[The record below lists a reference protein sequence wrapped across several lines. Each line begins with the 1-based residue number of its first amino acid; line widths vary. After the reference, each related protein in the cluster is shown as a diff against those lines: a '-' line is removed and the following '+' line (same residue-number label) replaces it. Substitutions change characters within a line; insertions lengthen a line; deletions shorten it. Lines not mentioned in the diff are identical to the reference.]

1 MRFLLPIT
9 LLTMLLLVGV
19 AALPPGVS
27 VSAAGDDDF
36 LGKWDITVP
45 PAGKSRGRACWLE
58 LTRESGT
65 MKGLFQPGGG
75 ASFSLPTVAIEN
87 GELRF
92 QHSQRDR
99 FKEFTAVYRA
109 KIQNGRLEGTVAFGD
124 QQPRSWTGVRAPAW
138 PAKPPNVK
146 PGKPVEL
153 FNGKDTAGWLG
164 QYQGKPAGWSVQD
177 GILVNSEEADNIY
190 SEKKFMNF
198 QVALEFRLSKGSN
211 SGLYLRGRYE
221 IQISDDQSRPLD
233 IHSQGALYG
242 FTVPSVNA
250 SKVAGEWQRYDVT
263 IVANRVTVVL
273 NGTKVIDN
281 GVIPGITGGA
291 LDANEAEP
299 GPIMIQGDHGKV
311 EIRKLTVTPLE

>member
-1 MRFLLPIT
+1 
-9 LLTMLLLVGV
+9 
-19 AALPPGVS
+19 
-27 VSAAGDDDF
+27 
-36 LGKWDITVP
+36 
-45 PAGKSRGRACWLE
+45 
-58 LTRESGT
+58 
-65 MKGLFQPGGG
+65 
-75 ASFSLPTVAIEN
+75 
-87 GELRF
+87 
-92 QHSQRDR
+92 
-99 FKEFTAVYRA
+99 
-109 KIQNGRLEGTVAFGD
+109 
-124 QQPRSWTGVRAPAW
+124 
-138 PAKPPNVK
+138 VK

-153 FNGKDTAGWLG
+153 FDGKDTAGWLG

-177 GILVNSEEADNIY
+177 GILVNSEGADNIY

-221 IQISDDQSRPLD
+221 IQIMDDQGRPLD

-242 FTVPSVNA
+242 FTVPSVSA
-250 SKVAGEWQRYDVT
+250 SKAAGEWQRYDVT

-273 NGTKVIDN
+273 NNTKVIDN

>member
-1 MRFLLPIT
+1 MRALVPIT
-9 LLTMLLLVGV
+9 FLMLLFIGIS
-19 AALPPGVS
+19 ALPPISGAV
-27 VSAAGDDDF
+27 AAGDDDF

-45 PAGKSRGRACWLE
+45 PAAKARGRACWLE
-58 LTRESGT
+58 LTRENGVL
-65 MKGLFQPGGG
+65 KGLFQPGGG
-75 ASFSLPTVAIEN
+75 AAFPLPTVSIEN

-99 FKEFTAVYRA
+99 FKEFTAIYRA
-109 KIQNGRLEGTVAFGD
+109 KIQSGRLEGTVTLGD
-124 QQPRSWTGVRAPAW
+124 QQPRSWTGVRPPVW
-138 PAKPPNVK
+138 PANPPRVK

-153 FNGKDTAGWLG
+153 FDGKYTAGWLG
-164 QYQGKPAGWSVQD
+164 QYQGKPVGWSVQD
-177 GILVNSEEADNIY
+177 GILVNSEGADNIY
-190 SEKKFMNF
+190 SERKFMNF
-198 QVALEFRLSKGSN
+198 QVALEFRLSQGSN

-221 IQISDDQSRPLD
+221 IQIMDDQGRPLD

-242 FTVPSVNA
+242 FTVPGVSA
-250 SKVAGEWQRYDVT
+250 SKAAGEWQRYDIT

>member
-9 LLTMLLLVGV
+9 LLTLLLLVGV

-27 VSAAGDDDF
+27 VSAAGDEDF
-36 LGKWDITVP
+36 LGKWDITVAP
-45 PAGKSRGRACWLE
+45 VGKARGRACWLE
-58 LTRESGT
+58 LTRENGKL
-65 MKGLFQPGGG
+65 KGLFQPGGG
-75 ASFSLPTVAIEN
+75 AALPLPTVSIEN
-87 GELRF
+87 GVLNF
-92 QHSQRDR
+92 QH
-99 FKEFTAVYRA
+99 KEREHLKEYTVIYHASVR
-109 KIQNGRLEGTVAFGD
+109 NGRLEGTVTYGEE
-124 QQPRSWTGVRAPAW
+124 QPRSWTGVRAPVW
-138 PAKPPNVK
+138 PAEPPRVK

-153 FNGKDTAGWLG
+153 FNGKDTSGWLG
-164 QYQGKPAGWSVQD
+164 QYQGKPVGWSVQD
-177 GILVNSEEADNIY
+177 EILVNGKDADNIY

-198 QVALEFRLSKGSN
+198 QVAMEFRLSKGSN

-221 IQISDDQSRPLD
+221 IQISDDQGRPLD

-263 IVANRVTVVL
+263 IVANHVTVVL

-281 GVIPGITGGA
+281 VVIPGITGGA
-291 LDANEAEP
+291 LNANEAEP

>member
-1 MRFLLPIT
+1 MRVILPIT
-9 LLTMLLLVGV
+9 SLTLLLLVGI
-19 AALPPGVS
+19 AALPPGIS

-36 LGKWDITVP
+36 LGKWDITIP
-45 PAGKSRGRACWLE
+45 PVGKARGRACWLD
-58 LTRESGT
+58 LTRDDGKL
-65 MKGLFQPGGG
+65 KGLFQPGGG
-75 ASFSLPTVAIEN
+75 AALALSTVSIEN
-87 GELRF
+87 GALSF
-92 QHSQRDR
+92 QH
-99 FKEFTAVYRA
+99 KEREHLKEYMVIYHASVR
-109 KIQNGRLEGTVAFGD
+109 NGRLEGTVTYGD
-124 QQPRSWTGVRAPAW
+124 EQPRTWTGVRAPAW
-138 PAKPPNVK
+138 PGTLPKVK

-153 FNGKDTAGWLG
+153 FNGKDTTGWLG
-164 QYQGKPAGWSVQD
+164 QYQGKPVGWSVQD
-177 GILVNSEEADNIY
+177 GVLVNSEGADNIY

-221 IQISDDQSRPLD
+221 IQIMDDQGRPLD

-242 FTVPSVNA
+242 FTVPSVSA
-250 SKVAGEWQRYDVT
+250 SKAAGEWQRFDVT

>member
-1 MRFLLPIT
+1 MRVFLPIT
-9 LLTMLLLVGV
+9 LLTLLLLVGI

-45 PAGKSRGRACWLE
+45 PAGKARGRACWLD
-58 LTRESGT
+58 LSREDGKL
-65 MKGLFQPGGG
+65 KGLFQPGGG
-75 ASFSLPTVAIEN
+75 AALPLPVVAIEN

-92 QHSQRDR
+92 QH
-99 FKEFTAVYRA
+99 KEREHAKEYTVTYHA
-109 KIQNGRLEGTVAFGD
+109 KIRNGRLDGTLTYGD
-124 QQPRSWTGVRAPAW
+124 EQPRSWTGVRAPLW
-138 PAKPPNVK
+138 PAKPPQVK

-153 FNGKDTAGWLG
+153 FDGKDTSGWLG
-164 QYQGKPAGWSVQD
+164 QYQGKPVGWSVQD
-177 GILVNSEEADNIY
+177 GILINSEEADNIY

-198 QVALEFRLSKGSN
+198 EVSLEFKVAKGSN

-221 IQISDDQSRPLD
+221 IQIVDDRGRPLD

-242 FTVPSVNA
+242 FTVPSVSA
-250 SKVAGEWQRYDVT
+250 SKVAGEWQRFDVT
-263 IVANRVTVVL
+263 IVADRVTVVL
-273 NGTKVIDN
+273 NGTKIIDD

-299 GPIMIQGDHGKV
+299 GPIMIQGDHGRV
-311 EIRKLTVTPLE
+311 EIRKVTVTPLE

>member
-1 MRFLLPIT
+1 MRVFLPIT
-9 LLTMLLLVGV
+9 SLTLLLLVGI
-19 AALPPGVS
+19 AAIPPSVS

-36 LGKWDITVP
+36 LGKWDITIP
-45 PAGKSRGRACWLE
+45 PAGKTRGRACWLD
-58 LTRESGT
+58 LTRDDGKL
-65 MKGLFQPGGG
+65 KGLFQPGGG
-75 ASFSLPTVAIEN
+75 AALTLPTVSIEN
-87 GELRF
+87 GALSF
-92 QHSQRDR
+92 QH
-99 FKEFTAVYRA
+99 KEREHLKEYMVIYHASVR
-109 KIQNGRLEGTVAFGD
+109 NGRLEGTVTYGD
-124 QQPRSWTGVRAPAW
+124 EQPRPWTGVRAPAW
-138 PAKPPNVK
+138 PANPPKVK

-153 FNGKDTAGWLG
+153 FNGKDTTGWLG
-164 QYQGKPAGWSVQD
+164 QYQGKPVGWSVQD
-177 GILVNSEEADNIY
+177 GVLVNSEGADNIY

-221 IQISDDQSRPLD
+221 IQIMDDQGRPLD

-242 FTVPSVNA
+242 FTVPSVSA
-250 SKVAGEWQRYDVT
+250 SKAAGEWQRYDVT

>member
-1 MRFLLPIT
+1 MRVFLTITFLT
-9 LLTMLLLVGV
+9 LLVLAGIASLPPVPGV
-19 AALPPGVS
+19 A
-27 VSAAGDDDF
+27 AAGDDDF

-45 PAGKSRGRACWLE
+45 PAGKVRGRACWLD
-58 LTRESGT
+58 LTRENGAL
-65 MKGLFQPGGG
+65 KGLFQPGGG
-75 ASFSLPTVAIEN
+75 AAFPLPTVSIES

-99 FKEFTAVYRA
+99 FKEFTAFYRA
-109 KIQNGRLEGTVAFGD
+109 KIRNGRLEGTVTFGE
-124 QQPRSWTGVRAPAW
+124 QQPRPWTGVRAPVW
-138 PAKPPNVK
+138 PAQPPKVK
-146 PGKPVEL
+146 AGKPVEL

-164 QYQGKPAGWSVQD
+164 QYQGKPTGWSVQN

-198 QVALEFRLSKGSN
+198 QVALEFNVAKESN

-221 IQISDDQSRPLD
+221 LQIRDSQGQPLD
-233 IHSQGALYG
+233 VHSQGALYG

-250 SKVAGEWQRYDVT
+250 SKAAGEWQTLNAT
-263 IVANRVTVVL
+263 IVANRVTVIL
-273 NGTKVIDN
+273 NGTKIIDDV
-281 GVIPGITGGA
+281 VIPGITGGA

-311 EIRKLTVTPLE
+311 EIRKVTITPLE